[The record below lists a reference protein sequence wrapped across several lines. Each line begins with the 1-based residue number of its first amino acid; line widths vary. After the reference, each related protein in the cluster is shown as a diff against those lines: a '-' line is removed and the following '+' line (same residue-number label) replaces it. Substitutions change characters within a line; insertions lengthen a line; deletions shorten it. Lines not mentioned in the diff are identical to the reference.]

1 MKRVPIWFIVTIAA
15 ATTCG
20 YWVDGGSVEAIAGFV
35 LCFVAGAGARELDKE
50 RAGGGQ

>member
-15 ATTCG
+15 ATTFG

-35 LCFVAGAGARELDKE
+35 LCFIAGFGAREMDAR